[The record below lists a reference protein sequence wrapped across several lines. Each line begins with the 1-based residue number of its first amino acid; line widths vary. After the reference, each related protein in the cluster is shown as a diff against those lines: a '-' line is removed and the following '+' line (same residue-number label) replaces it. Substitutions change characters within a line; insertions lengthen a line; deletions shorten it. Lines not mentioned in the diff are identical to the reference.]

1 MDGTPR
7 FVGIDVSK
15 ARLDCASRPD
25 GAAWHHDNSPEGI
38 AALVEALEADPPA
51 LVVLE
56 ATGGLERPAAAALA
70 EAGLP
75 VRVVDP
81 ARARDFARSTGQL
94 AKTDALDARA
104 LAHFAEAVRPEARG
118 LPAEATRSL
127 RAVLDRRRQVVAMR
141 VAEENRLRRA
151 SPGAVR
157 GDIEAHIAYL
167 RGQAERL
174 DAAAAEAL
182 EADAELKA
190 ADELMRTVPGV
201 GEQTSR
207 ALLGALPELGALDRK
222 RVAALAGLAPRARD
236 SGESRGRRAIG
247 GGRREV
253 RTALYLAAP
262 SASRYNPPL
271 RAFYARLVAAGKAKK
286 AALTAVA
293 RKLLTIVNA
302 MIRDGRPWEPDR
314 AGLAA

>member
-1 MDGTPR
+1 MRDAPR

-25 GAAWHHDNSPEGI
+25 GRAWAHDNTPEGV
-38 AALVEALEADPPA
+38 AALVDSLKADPPA

-56 ATGGLERPAAAALA
+56 ATGGLERPAAVALA

-81 ARARDFARSTGQL
+81 ARVRHFARATGQQ

-104 LAHFAEAVRPEARG
+104 LAHFAEAVRPEARA
-118 LPAEATRSL
+118 LPDEAARRL
-127 RAVLDRRRQVVAMR
+127 RAILDRRRQVVAMR
-141 VAEENRLRRA
+141 VAEENRLRQA
-151 SPGAVR
+151 PPGPVR
-157 GDIEAHIAYL
+157 DDVEAHVAYL

-182 EADAELKA
+182 ESDAQLKA
-190 ADELMRTVPGV
+190 ADRLLRTVPGV
-201 GEQTSR
+201 GEQTAR
-207 ALLGALPELGALDRK
+207 ALLGALPELGRLDRK
-222 RVAALAGLAPRARD
+222 RVAALAGLAPRPRD
-236 SGESRGRRAIG
+236 SGTTRGRRTIG

-253 RTALYLAAP
+253 RTALYLAAL

-271 RAFYARLVAAGKAKK
+271 RAFYVRLVGAGKAKK

-302 MIRDGRPWEPDR
+302 MIRDGRPWEPDQ